1 MNLELFLLLQL
12 TENVLSEN
20 NKYFGFK
27 TKNFKRKD
35 IFSKNNYVLETH
47 ILFCFKLIQNCFI
60 FHSAVKAPP
69 PPTWAP
75 LESDQY
81 YFPSYE

>member
-1 MNLELFLLLQL
+1 MNSELFLLLQL
-12 TENVLSEN
+12 TENVLSKN

-35 IFSKNNYVLETH
+35 IFRKNNYYVLETH

-60 FHSAVKAPP
+60 FHSAVKAAPP
-69 PPTWAP
+69 H
-75 LESDQY
+75 LS
-81 YFPSYE
+81 SLGI